1 MLTRFF
7 SNLRVESLALAITL
21 SYALASLI
29 WLPAF
34 SVIPDLH
41 TIFGALN
48 LGVLLVKLLAFIF
61 LPLLATGLNA
71 VLNQVGLIKKNFIA
85 LVVINP
91 LMLLGFY
98 YMPDAGF
105 VVLTAI
111 LVWVCTGLFRLSGN
125 KQIEETLFKGGL
137 LIGLC
142 MIFNP
147 QVWPLLFVYII
158 ALIAYGAINIR
169 YLLLPFFGTGA
180 FLFNLFVWP
189 YIFGSALDIKSF
201 TEQLIVQFSGFQE
214 LGKSPRFI
222 IFILAVGLAE
232 YLTGLGKA
240 KIVKRQFMG
249 VVIYNI
255 GLSVIGFIFLKD
267 GNYWIA
273 VCLLFG
279 GILLSNAINYLQNKW
294 IRDGLLLSLI
304 AYVLMVYLTT

>member
-111 LVWVCTGLFRLSGN
+111 LVWV
-125 KQIEETLFKGGL
+125 
-137 LIGLC
+137 
-142 MIFNP
+142 
-147 QVWPLLFVYII
+147 
-158 ALIAYGAINIR
+158 
-169 YLLLPFFGTGA
+169 
-180 FLFNLFVWP
+180 
-189 YIFGSALDIKSF
+189 
-201 TEQLIVQFSGFQE
+201 
-214 LGKSPRFI
+214 
-222 IFILAVGLAE
+222 
-232 YLTGLGKA
+232 
-240 KIVKRQFMG
+240 
-249 VVIYNI
+249 
-255 GLSVIGFIFLKD
+255 
-267 GNYWIA
+267 
-273 VCLLFG
+273 
-279 GILLSNAINYLQNKW
+279 
-294 IRDGLLLSLI
+294 
-304 AYVLMVYLTT
+304 